1 MGDYPKILESLE
13 KKIQIPTN
21 FKPHTVFMHQK
32 NRNRVYKFQSN
43 KEEKTN
49 KKQRRKNEEK
59 KKLDAFEL

>member
-1 MGDYPKILESLE
+1 MLE

-21 FKPHTVFMHQK
+21 FKPYTVFMHQK

-49 KKQRRKNEEK
+49 QKWTRKNEEK
-59 KKLDAFEL
+59 KKLDAFQL

>member
-1 MGDYPKILESLE
+1 MLE

-21 FKPHTVFMHQK
+21 FKPYTVFMHQK

-49 KKQRRKNEEK
+49 QKWTRKNEET
-59 KKLDAFEL
+59 KKLDAFQL